1 VSASLSLTLPLVA
14 LLLLL
19 AVTSAVMARGGFAG
33 SLRRAGRLG
42 VHSPAAMASDEA
54 FATANKVAAPV
65 AAGAAATAAVVA
77 VLLLVLAPST
87 ATALVI
93 AVVGLVGSGA
103 LLLAAGVLGDRAAR
117 LVPIPAAAPATGP
130 GAGPGAGCGGCGC
143 GSGGC
148 AGLTR
153 TDPAQAAGQA

>member
-1 VSASLSLTLPLVA
+1 VPAPLSLILPLVA

-19 AVTSAVMARGGFAG
+19 SVASAVMARGGFTG

-65 AAGAAATAAVVA
+65 AAGAAAISAVIA
-77 VLLLVLAPST
+77 VLLLVLSPST
-87 ATALVI
+87 AITLVM
-93 AVVGLVGSGA
+93 AVIGLVGSGA

-117 LVPIPAAAPATGP
+117 FVPIPAAAPAT
-130 GAGPGAGCGGCGC
+130 GAGCGGCGC